1 MSSKNVLDRMT
12 EYSCLVSR
20 WFEWVGM
27 LAFFTM
33 LVSTCI
39 DVIGAKLFKW
49 PLPGGTEIV
58 YMIQIVAIAGTLAIA
73 QIEKQHIRVEFFVDL
88 VSRKMKALMTGIVS
102 ILGLA
107 LFALLFW
114 QSYKYGMKLLGTGD
128 ITTSAKMP
136 LYPFAFWIA
145 LSCIPMCFVLL
156 VELINSVREMGEK

>member
-1 MSSKNVLDRMT
+1 MTQYSRVVSK
-12 EYSCLVSR
+12 
-20 WFEWVGM
+20 WFGWVGM

-39 DVIGAKLFKW
+39 DVVGAKVFKW

-58 YMIQIVAIAGTLAIA
+58 YMVQIVAIAGTLAIA
-73 QIEKQHIRVEFFVDL
+73 QIDKQHIRMEFFVDMA
-88 VSRKMKALMTGIVS
+88 SRKMKALMTAIVS
-102 ILGLA
+102 ILGVA
-107 LFALLFW
+107 LFALLCWHSCKF
-114 QSYKYGMKLLGTGD
+114 GIKLLGTGD

-156 VELINSVREMGEK
+156 VEFIQSVREMGEQ